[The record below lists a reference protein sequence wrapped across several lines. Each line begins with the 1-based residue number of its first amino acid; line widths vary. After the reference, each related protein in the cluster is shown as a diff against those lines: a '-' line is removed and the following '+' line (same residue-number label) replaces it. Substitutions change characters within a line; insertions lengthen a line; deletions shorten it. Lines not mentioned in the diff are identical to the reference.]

1 MKTATIIMA
10 VIVAILI
17 GVAVWRGEGSLQKGL
32 TFGGKTFLSTLPLL
46 VLAFAIAGLV
56 QVLIPRDFIVKWLGE
71 GSGIKGILIATVVG
85 GLTPGGPYVS
95 FPIVASLYKS
105 GASVGTVVAFV
116 TSWSL
121 WAFGR
126 LPMEVG
132 LVGPKLAIARFLS
145 TLVVPP
151 LAGLFAQAVFGRW
164 L

>member
-1 MKTATIIMA
+1 MG

-17 GVAVWRGEGSLQKGL
+17 GVAIWRGEGSLQKGL

-46 VLAFAIAGLV
+46 VFAFAIAGLV
-56 QVLIPRDFIVKWLGE
+56 QVLVPREFIVKWLGE

-95 FPIVASLYKS
+95 FPIVASLYKA

-116 TSWSL
+116 TSWSV
-121 WAFGR
+121 WAFNR
-126 LPMEVG
+126 LPLEIG
-132 LVGPKLAIARFLS
+132 LVGPKLAIARFLT
-145 TLVVPP
+145 TLIVPP

>member
-1 MKTATIIMA
+1 MKIATIVMG

-17 GVAVWRGEGSLQKGL
+17 GVAIWRGEGSLQKGL

-46 VLAFAIAGLV
+46 VFAFAIAGLV
-56 QVLIPRDFIVKWLGE
+56 QVLVPREFIVKWLGE

-95 FPIVASLYKS
+95 FPIVASLYKA

-116 TSWSL
+116 TSWSV
-121 WAFGR
+121 WAFNR
-126 LPMEVG
+126 LPLEIG
-132 LVGPKLAIARFLS
+132 LVGPKLAIARFLT
-145 TLVVPP
+145 TLIVPP

>member
-1 MKTATIIMA
+1 MA

-17 GVAVWRGEGSLQKGL
+17 GVAIWRGEGSLQKGL

-46 VLAFAIAGLV
+46 VFAFAIAGLV
-56 QVLIPRDFIVKWLGE
+56 QVLVPREFIVKWLGE

-95 FPIVASLYKS
+95 FPIVASLYKA

-116 TSWSL
+116 TSWSV
-121 WAFGR
+121 WAFNR
-126 LPMEVG
+126 LPLEIG
-132 LVGPKLAIARFLS
+132 LVGPKLAIARFLT
-145 TLVVPP
+145 TLIVPP